1 MATKTEKN
9 EILQSV
15 APQLD
20 AVAKNLLQQ
29 VYGEEG
35 LPWGTPF
42 SELEDVSISTNA

>member
-1 MATKTEKN
+1 MATKTETN

-15 APQLD
+15 APQRD

-42 SELEDVSISTNA
+42 SEWEDVSISI

>member
-1 MATKTEKN
+1 MAIQTETN
-9 EILQSV
+9 DILQSV

-20 AVAKNLLQQ
+20 AVAKDLLQQ

-42 SELEDVSISTNA
+42 SELEDVSISINA